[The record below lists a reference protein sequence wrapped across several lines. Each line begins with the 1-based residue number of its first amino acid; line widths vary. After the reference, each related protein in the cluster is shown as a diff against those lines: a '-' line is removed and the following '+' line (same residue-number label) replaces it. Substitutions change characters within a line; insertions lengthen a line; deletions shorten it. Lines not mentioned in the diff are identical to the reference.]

1 MAIKAN
7 SIFTFNASSRKVE
20 KEAYKKIFF
29 IHPHRYLTQIKGEE
43 NMKTIRS
50 IFFTLMAIIVTVSMV
65 GCQAKPAAGPVT
77 IHILTMDQAGLKP
90 AEIDQIVKDFEA
102 QNPDI
107 KVNMEYVG
115 YDYVH
120 DKIVT
125 GMAANPP
132 AYDAAMIDVIW
143 PDEFIKAG
151 YLLDVTSRVTP
162 EMKSGIF
169 PAAWNGVTRNGKV
182 YGMPWLMDVKYF
194 MYNKDMLQKAGFN
207 APPKTWE
214 ELVDQA
220 KSIKEKGLAENPII
234 WSWNQKEGVT
244 CDFAVLLFGNG
255 GSFVDA
261 SGKPAFNNDKGVET
275 LTWMKQTID
284 DGISN
289 PSSVASDENAV
300 EANFLAGKSAFAVNW
315 LFQYADSNDATKSQ
329 IVGQAAFAPMPVFA
343 SAAAAGVK
351 GSSVDG
357 SSSFAIMATTPY
369 PDQTWKFLTYLSSNE
384 VQMKYSAE
392 MLPIWQSDFTGDAM
406 TKLEAAS
413 PTNPVTVPAFVAQ
426 FPFANERPTV
436 PYYNEASAALQL
448 AIQEALTG
456 VSSPKDALDKAA
468 AKWVELAGK

>member
-1 MAIKAN
+1 MRTFYRITTLFIAVILVVGAI
-7 SIFTFNASSRKVE
+7 
-20 KEAYKKIFF
+20 
-29 IHPHRYLTQIKGEE
+29 
-43 NMKTIRS
+43 
-50 IFFTLMAIIVTVSMV
+50 
-65 GCQAKPAAGPVT
+65 GCTPTKPAGPVT

-90 AEIDQIVKDFEA
+90 AEIDQIARDFEA
-102 QNPDI
+102 KNPDI
-107 KVNMEYVG
+107 KVVMEYVG

-125 GMAANPP
+125 GMAATPP

-151 YLLDVTSRVTP
+151 YMLDVTTRITP

-169 PAAWNGVTRNGKV
+169 PAAWNGVTRNGKI

-194 MYNKDMLQKAGFN
+194 MYNKDILAQAGFN
-207 APPKTWE
+207 EPPKTWE

-220 KSIKEKGLAENPII
+220 KVIKQKGLAEFPIT
-234 WSWNQKEGVT
+234 WSWNQKEGVV
-244 CDFAVLLFGNG
+244 CDFTVLLFGNG
-255 GSFVDA
+255 GAFLDA
-261 SGKPAFNNDKGVET
+261 NGKPAFNNEKGVQA

-284 DGISN
+284 DGLSN
-289 PSSVASDENAV
+289 PSAVSSDEMAV

-329 IVGQAAFAPMPVFA
+329 VAGKIAFAPMPVFK
-343 SAAAAGVK
+343 AGADTGIN

-369 PDQTWKFLTYLSSNE
+369 ADQTWKFLTYLASNE
-384 VQMKYSAE
+384 VQLKYSAA
-392 MLPIWQSDFTGDAM
+392 MLPIWQADFEGSSLAT
-406 TKLEAAS
+406 LQAAS
-413 PTNPVTVPAFVAQ
+413 PSNPVTVPAFKSQ

-436 PYYNEASAALQL
+436 AYYNEASAALQL

-456 VSSPKDALDKAA
+456 VKTPQQALDEAA
-468 AKWVELAGK
+468 AKWVTLAGK